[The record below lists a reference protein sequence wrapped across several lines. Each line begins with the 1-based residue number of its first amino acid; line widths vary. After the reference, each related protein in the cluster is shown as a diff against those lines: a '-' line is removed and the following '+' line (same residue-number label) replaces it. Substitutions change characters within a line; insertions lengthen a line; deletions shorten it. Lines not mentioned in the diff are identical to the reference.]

1 MLLMQVDLLFKFKE
15 VEGNITRTTIQE
27 YIPVTLI
34 CGYFVQ
40 YLGYKKSLVSQ
51 LLGFG
56 YIFFS
61 SSFKLIVFLGSTL

>member
-40 YLGYKKSLVSQ
+40 YLGYRRVWSPSFWDLAT
-51 LLGFG
+51 
-56 YIFFS
+56 YFFLPHS
-61 SSFKLIVFLGSTL
+61 N